1 MLLNVN
7 RNIVDIAMEIL
18 EYGSS
23 SDLEIFFGAAWAIWC
38 NRNRIV
44 CKFSSQMPG
53 HIWSFAKKYICEFKK
68 ASKACAQSWS
78 RSEGKWLA
86 PPPDI
91 FKINV
96 DGATSDGEKNSSVG
110 VVIRDS
116 AGNIVAACCKYL
128 QGKYLVEE
136 VEALAMECGLL
147 LAKEQKLSQII
158 LESDA
163 LVAVN
168 SVSATGNGGCL
179 GHIYQGIHSLLASFN
194 SWKIKHVKREYNKT
208 AHELAQFGRQKEL
221 SQVWRGVGPPWL
233 FQIVQEDSL

>member
-1 MLLNVN
+1 MNVN

-18 EYGSS
+18 ESS
-23 SDLEIFFGAAWAIWC
+23 SSSELEIFFGAAWAIWC

-44 CKFSSQMPG
+44 CKFSSQMSG

-86 PPPDI
+86 PPPNI

-110 VVIRDS
+110 AVIRDS

-194 SWKIKHVKREYNKT
+194 SWKIKHVKREYNKA
-208 AHELAQFGRQKEL
+208 AHELAQYARQKE
-221 SQVWRGVGPPWL
+221 SQV
-233 FQIVQEDSL
+233 